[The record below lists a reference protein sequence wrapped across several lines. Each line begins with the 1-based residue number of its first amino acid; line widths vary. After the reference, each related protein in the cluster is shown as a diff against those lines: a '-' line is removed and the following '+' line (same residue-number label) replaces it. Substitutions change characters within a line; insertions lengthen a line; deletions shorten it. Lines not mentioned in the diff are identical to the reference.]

1 MKADSGAACWD
12 PRIAAILQRDPARL
26 DALRAV
32 AVLDLPDC
40 WIGAGFIRNAV
51 WDYLH
56 DRPPQ
61 WPDSDVD
68 VVWFDSHS
76 PEAARDRAITAQL
89 EASEPSLP
97 WSVKNQARMHLRNA
111 DPPYANTAQAISHWP
126 ETAAAVAVRIR
137 NERIDVLAPHGLG
150 DLFALT
156 IRATF
161 AFTGAKRAIVLAR
174 IAEKH
179 WLARWPRLTVVDG
192 LAGQG

>member
-1 MKADSGAACWD
+1 MASGTAHTDA
-12 PRIAAILQRDPARL
+12 RIAAILQRDPARL

-51 WDYLH
+51 WDHLH
-56 DRPPQ
+56 DRPQQP
-61 WPDSDVD
+61 PDSDVD
-68 VVWFDSHS
+68 VVWFDAQA
-76 PEAARDRAITAQL
+76 PDATRDRAITAQL

-111 DPPYANTAQAISHWP
+111 DPPYANTAQAITHWP
-126 ETAAAVAVRIR
+126 ETATAVAVRLREGSIH
-137 NERIDVLAPHGLG
+137 VLAPHGLD

-156 IRATF
+156 LRPTP
-161 AFTGAKRAIVLAR
+161 AFTGPKRATVLAR

-179 WLARWPRLTVVDG
+179 WLARWPRLSLADG